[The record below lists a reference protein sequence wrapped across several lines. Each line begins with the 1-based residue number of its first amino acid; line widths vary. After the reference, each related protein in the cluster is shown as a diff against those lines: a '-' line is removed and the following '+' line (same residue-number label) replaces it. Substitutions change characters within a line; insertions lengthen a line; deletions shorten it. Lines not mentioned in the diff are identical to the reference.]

1 MARKIVIV
9 TLVLWL
15 LFFMFCVGVARM
27 PGLVALPLYGFY
39 PGEAASGEPGY
50 NPTAMHGW
58 AVGAGIVFL
67 ALAVAGVVFQKRAA
81 AIAFMV
87 LFILSTFVS
96 CARMAVSLQ
105 SIH

>member
-9 TLVLWL
+9 TLVFWL
-15 LFFMFCVGVARM
+15 LFFMFCAGVARM
-27 PGLVALPLYGFY
+27 PGLVALPLYGLY

-50 NPTAMHGW
+50 SPTVMHAW
-58 AVGAGIVFL
+58 AIGVGIVFL
-67 ALAVAGVVFQKRAA
+67 ALAIAGVVFQKRAA

-96 CARMAVSLQ
+96 CARMAGALH